1 MSTADNKAMVVA
13 FYQMAFND
21 GQPEKA
27 AGYLGDTYIQHNPQA
42 VDGPE
47 GFVSYVRQMRG
58 RFPELRLEIERVLG
72 EGDLVVTHSRMNL
85 VSGDRGVAI
94 ADFWRIAD
102 GKIVEHWDVIQQVPE
117 SSANSNTMF

>member
-21 GQPEKA
+21 GQSAEA
-27 AGYLGDTYIQHNPQA
+27 AAHLSVTYTQHNPQA
-42 VDGPE
+42 VDGRE
-47 GFVSYVRQMRG
+47 GFIAYVQQMRG
-58 RFPELRLEIERVLG
+58 RFPELRLVIERVLG

-85 VSGDRGVAI
+85 VPGDRGVAI

-117 SSANSNTMF
+117 NSANSNTMF